1 MLGAWGGDRPLRIHF
16 LLLGLISSIVGECQS
31 FEIQF
36 SCEGEFFSFVNNNHH
51 QNMGMVTVSETVNGS
66 AVFSEHGQAT
76 GSKNSSSTLL
86 GQNKRFQNIT
96 SGKY

>member
-1 MLGAWGGDRPLRIHF
+1 MLGAWGGDRPLLVHF
-16 LLLGLISSIVGECQS
+16 LLLRLIPSVVGECQS

-36 SCEGEFFSFVNNNHH
+36 SCEGEFVSFVNNNHH

-76 GSKNSSSTLL
+76 GSENSSSTLL
-86 GQNKRFQNIT
+86 GQNTRFQNIT